1 MSVPV
6 RDYLKKRRDRA
17 LGAILGNAERSAW
30 WKSLADG
37 EREAHRRAVLDALNS
52 YHDSVL
58 DLVKAEDSSMARND
72 EVIALLERI
81 DRNVAPSR

>member
-6 RDYLKKRRDRA
+6 RDFLKKRRDRA
-17 LGAILGNAERSAW
+17 LGAILGNAERAAW
-30 WKSLADG
+30 FAKLTDG

-58 DLVKAEDSSMARND
+58 DLVKAEDTSVVRNE

-81 DRNVAPSR
+81 DRNVTTRP